1 MYTKMFRAL
10 LGLVVLICLSLCQ
23 VTGALAGQTG
33 VISGTVVNAAT
44 GSPIAGVSVTA
55 VSPTGKYSTVT
66 NSTGFYSFTG
76 VSPDTYTVS
85 FKADGYQSAVQGGVN
100 VYADQTTPVNAR
112 LQKGITTLAT
122 IPVHGQA
129 GAYQPSQTV
138 DTYTV
143 TSSTINNIQGN
154 SVNISETNLIS
165 SLPGASV
172 DSSGYPTI
180 RGGRENEE
188 GFEFEGIPFVD
199 AFTNQF
205 TNTLATPGLG
215 LASAQLTPGAGN
227 ASFGNNGTGTL
238 NLLAKKGSYPGYADV
253 QTAVGGPNYFHGLNA
268 EYGTADPNG
277 RWSEYFAFAGQGT
290 NYFYGGSHNANA
302 AQLLVFRSV
311 QFESDREFLNNFTY
325 RFGHDLK
332 QSVQLFYD
340 DAQHDFIGGYGG
352 NPYCFTTC
360 DPRRLETFNGILALL
375 GAPPMD
381 PQQIGSIF
389 QLDPYQISPTETLA
403 QANRPPYTY
412 FQPNHAMKLQFDDN
426 INPST
431 YFSAK
436 VYRTNAV
443 TTFDFPEPDG
453 FVLQQGGFTTGV
465 TADYQSQLSDVH
477 LIKLGADYSYLH
489 PVYDQPSNYFA
500 MLSYLLGGGDPLTGL
515 GSWEFYDF
523 LPANSPVCPVNC
535 GYIRQFFPNGIKI
548 PDNLEQS
555 ISNRQDMSLYLNDT
569 WSPTSAIKI
578 DTGVRMDGAN
588 YRLPAP
594 GIDPSTCTSL
604 YLPDPGSW
612 KPSTTGGCPTATFND
627 ISKAEIQPRIVEPR
641 FAFSWQMNPSNDLR
655 FSYGRSVEFPPLG
668 QVDLYDPLSYFHQF
682 ANIPSFDWLG
692 SALLGSPIPA
702 QCGIPGYQVTCKN
715 YADQLL
721 WENQNTIEGVPL
733 QPVKPETFNNYDLSF
748 EHQFTGGFSAK
759 LTPWFRRGYDATAAV
774 QSVKIGPNGQPIRN
788 PDGTY
793 QFNPSV
799 FTNLGV
805 DRATGLELLVTKE
818 GNYGLTGQFAA
829 TYINEFSNV
838 IPLSGSEDF
847 FPSIPPA
854 SLALGNLYRVGFISP
869 FQTSVDLNYKTR
881 NGWRVSP
888 QFQWNIGYPLSAGT
902 VAAAFVDG
910 IPFNLINTNVTQGFN
925 TAPNGSTQYVD
936 PMNPGS
942 VFNPNIAATR
952 GTDEGVDP
960 GSKLS
965 HPSSNLNLTIE
976 KNLANSQ
983 LLGVTVQ
990 NVFNELYSGATLNP
1004 HYQPV
1009 ATGLAGPLTGI
1020 NPVAYDPNYAG
1031 LGYSNFTG
1039 LIRGQNAYYNSPNN
1053 FGRTYYFYYQMKL

>member
-1 MYTKMFRAL
+1 MYVKLIRAM
-10 LGLVVLICLSLCQ
+10 LGLLVLVCLSLVQ
-23 VTGALAGQTG
+23 VTGALAGTTG
-33 VISGTVVNAAT
+33 VISGTVYNAST
-44 GSPIAGVSVTA
+44 GAPLAGVKVSAT
-55 VSPTGKYSTVT
+55 SPTGQYTSVT
-66 NSTGFYSFTG
+66 NATGFYSFTG
-76 VSPDTYTVS
+76 VSPDTYTLS
-85 FKADGYQSAVQGGVN
+85 FKAEGYQPYVTSGISVF
-100 VYADQTTPVNAR
+100 ADQTSRVDAR
-112 LQKGITTLAT
+112 LQKGLTTLAT
-122 IPVHGQA
+122 IPVHGMA
-129 GAYQPSQTV
+129 GAYQPTQTV

-143 TSSTINNIQGN
+143 TSSTINTVQGN
-154 SVNISETNLIS
+154 SMNISETNLIT
-165 SLPGASV
+165 SLPGAAV

-188 GFEFEGIPFVD
+188 GFQFEGIPFVD

-227 ASFGNNGTGTL
+227 ASFGNNGTGSL
-238 NLLAKKGSYPGYADV
+238 NLIAKKGTYPGYSDL
-253 QTAVGGPNYFHGLNA
+253 QTAVGGPNYFHGLNV
-268 EYGTADPNG
+268 EFGTADPNG

-290 NYFYGGSHNANA
+290 NYFYGGSQNANA

-311 QFESDREFLNNFTY
+311 QFESDREFLNNAVY
-325 RFGHDLK
+325 RFGRDLH

-360 DPRRLETFNGILALL
+360 DTRRLETFNNILGLL
-375 GAPPMD
+375 GAPPMT
-381 PQQIGSIF
+381 PQDVGSIF
-389 QLDPYQISPTETLA
+389 QFDPYQTFATETLA
-403 QANRPPYTY
+403 QAHRAPYTY
-412 FQPNHAMKLQFDDN
+412 FQPNHALKVQFDDN
-426 INPST
+426 IDAST
-431 YFSAK
+431 FFTAK
-436 VYRTNAV
+436 YYRTNAV

-453 FVLQQGGFTTGV
+453 FVLQQGGFTNGV
-465 TADYQSQLSDVH
+465 TADFQKQLSDQH
-477 LIKLGADYSYLH
+477 LMKVGADYSYLH

-500 MLSYLLGGGDPLTGL
+500 MLSYLLGGGDPVTGL
-515 GSWEFYDF
+515 GAWEFYDF
-523 LPANSPVCPVNC
+523 MSPSNPDCAASC
-535 GYIRQFFPNGIKI
+535 GYILSFFPNGIKI

-555 ISNRQDMSLYLNDT
+555 VSNRQDFSLYANDT
-569 WSPTSAIKI
+569 WSPNSAVKM
-578 DTGVRMDGAN
+578 DLGVRLDGAN
-588 YRLPAP
+588 YRLPTP

-612 KPSTTGGCPTATFND
+612 KPSTTGGCPTATFNNV
-627 ISKAEIQPRIVEPR
+627 SKAEIQPRIVEPR
-641 FAFSWQMNPSNDLR
+641 FAFSWQLGSNNDLR

-692 SALLGSPIPA
+692 SVLTGSPTPA
-702 QCGIPGYQVTCKN
+702 LCGIPGYQVTCKN

-748 EHQFTGGFSAK
+748 EHQFSGGVSAK

-774 QSVKIGPNGQPIRN
+774 QSPVIVNGKPVRL
-788 PDGTY
+788 PDGSY
-793 QFNPSV
+793 QFNPAT

-805 DRATGLELLVTKE
+805 NRATGVELLVTKE
-818 GNYGLTGQFAA
+818 GSYGLTGQFSA

-854 SLALGNLYRVGFISP
+854 SLALGNLYRVGFLSP
-869 FQTSVDLNYKTR
+869 FQTSLDLNYKTR
-881 NGWRVSP
+881 SGWRISP
-888 QFQWNIGYPLSAGT
+888 QYQWNIGYPLSAGT
-902 VAAAFVDG
+902 VSAAFIDG
-910 IPFNLINTNVTQGFN
+910 IPFNILNTNVTQGFN
-925 TAPNGSTQYVD
+925 TAPNGSTQYID

-942 VFNPNIAATR
+942 FFNPNIAATR

-965 HPSSNLNLTIE
+965 HASGNLNLTVE
-976 KNLANSQ
+976 KDLAHSQ
-983 LLGVTVQ
+983 LLGVTVT
-990 NVFNELYSGATLNP
+990 NVFNALYSGATLNN

-1020 NPVAYDPNYAG
+1020 NPLAYDPNYAG
-1031 LGYSNFTG
+1031 LGYVNESA

-1053 FGRTYYFYYQMKL
+1053 FGRTYYFYYQLKL